1 MINQTLELRTLVVS
15 YCFPYRSIPAFA
27 YCQTGNYYT
36 ISPLG
41 SHWAYFSLS
50 KALEKSMVNR
60 RTSRTALLRG
70 LSSALEIS
78 CCILIRVL
86 VQLPLVL

>member
-1 MINQTLELRTLVVS
+1 
-15 YCFPYRSIPAFA
+15 
-27 YCQTGNYYT
+27 
-36 ISPLG
+36 
-41 SHWAYFSLS
+41 
-50 KALEKSMVNR
+50 MVNR

-78 CCILIRVL
+78 CCILIGVL